1 MARRVPVAVAAAALA
16 VSAAGV
22 LLPAAWSAPEVSE
35 QQLQVA
41 KLTADVALAEDFSR
55 IEKLQR
61 AYGYY
66 VDKGLWE
73 DLSQL
78 FTENAV
84 ANYPAGVFVG
94 HKSIREHLYMNVG
107 GHQIGDIGLGNG
119 RLYDHMNIQPVVH
132 IDAGGMTA
140 HGRWRA
146 FAMFGSPGGGASWA
160 EGVYEMQYTKEG
172 GVWKISKLDYYSG
185 FGASYKTGWAAPATA
200 ASGAGPP
207 GSAAPAAP
215 SSAPAVSPRRQL
227 AHPADIERNMDCDGF
242 PKACIAPF
250 HYTNPGTTSAS
261 DAWVLPDAATLATL
275 AAAIPQGELATR
287 LGELRHRITL
297 LNDAQQI
304 ANLQR
309 IYGYYIDRAMWDQ
322 AADLFAPDATIESGQ
337 QGVYV
342 GKRRVREFLG
352 LSGHQGLSWGWMND
366 HMQLQPIVD
375 VASDGLTAHARSRE
389 LDLLG
394 HVGGQGQWMEG
405 VYENTFVKRHGVW
418 MFKSLHFY
426 PTFITDYDKGWGQD
440 AQPVPTVSKVLPPD
454 RPPTEVYAIYP
465 TAHVPPFHYPNP
477 VTGEMAHYPKVGGPD
492 PALAQAALAVP
503 GGRFT
508 PQRVTSVGTALTEE
522 QAGIDR
528 VKAYFEIENLE
539 SAYGYY
545 LDKNL
550 WNDLANLFSVDG
562 SMELAQR
569 GAYDGRERVRAFLLK
584 VFGRGSEGPVAGR
597 LGNHMQLQPV
607 IDVAP
612 DGKSAKIRI
621 RMFQQMSFGPRA
633 SVGAAVYENTAVL
646 EDGKWKLRDD
656 HTYNTLA
663 ANYDGGWVRSAS
675 PATPGP
681 DKELP
686 PDRPPSLKFQMF
698 PVVYDLPFHYANPV
712 TGNKSLPAVIDG
724 ATPPAGAIHVM
735 TPPVAAAQGAR
746 PGAAIAAPPAP
757 VTPVQGP
764 HPAGMPDDIAGIIR
778 GVGAKID
785 GVRTGKLYEP
795 LQQREPYTDAV
806 VTRDVAYGPDARNT
820 ADIFIPLQRGPRK
833 PVVVFVYGGGF
844 AGGAKHTPGSPFYDN
859 IGRWAAAHN
868 LVGVTANYRL
878 APQSQYPSGVAD
890 IAALVA
896 WLKQHIGEYGGDPRH
911 IFLWG
916 HSSGGAH
923 VADYLA
929 HAARSHQDPKVAGAI
944 LMSAAVYDLG
954 HEVSV
959 WKSYYG
965 DDVSRYAA
973 ESSLPGLVK
982 STTPLLVT
990 DAELDPENFQAQADE
1005 LTQARKAAGHP
1016 VERLHVLGHSH
1027 LSEAY
1032 AIGTADDSV
1041 SGPVLKFIRATSRS
1055 APAPADANHK
1065 IASARGPG

>member
-1 MARRVPVAVAAAALA
+1 MERRFSVAVAATVLG
-16 VSAAGV
+16 VSALCAMTGGAR
-22 LLPAAWSAPEVSE
+22 AADAP
-35 QQLQVA
+35 
-41 KLTADVALAEDFSR
+41 ADVPLRVATLAANVELAEDLSQ

-66 VDKGLWE
+66 VDKGMWE
-73 DLSQL
+73 DVSEL

-84 ANYPAGVFVG
+84 ANYPAGVFNG

-132 IDAGGMTA
+132 IDADGKSA

-146 FAMFGSPGGGASWA
+146 FAMFGSPGGGATWA
-160 EGVYEMQYTKEG
+160 EGVYEMQYTKENG
-172 GVWKISKLDYYSG
+172 TWKINKLDYYSG
-185 FGASYKTGWAAPATA
+185 FAAPYKAGWG
-200 ASGAGPP
+200 GA
-207 GSAAPAAP
+207 AAPAAAPGAPP
-215 SSAPAVSPRRQL
+215 SSAPAARAPRKL
-227 AHPADIERNMDCDGF
+227 AHPADAARNVDCDGF

-250 HYTNPGTTSAS
+250 DYGNPGTTASS
-261 DAWVLPDAATLATL
+261 DAWVLPDAASL
-275 AAAIPQGELATR
+275 AAAAARIPKSEIATR
-287 LGELRHRITL
+287 LADLTHRMTL
-297 LNDAQQI
+297 LTDAQQI
-304 ANLQR
+304 ENLQR
-309 IYGYYIDRAMWDQ
+309 IYGFYIDRAMWDQ

-375 VASDGLTAHARSRE
+375 VAPDGVTAHLRSRE

-394 HVGGQGQWMEG
+394 HVGGEGQWMEG

-426 PTFITDYDKGWGQD
+426 PTFITDYDKGWAED
-440 AQPVPTVSKVLPPD
+440 AQPVPTPSKVLPPD

-465 TAHVPPFHYPNP
+465 TAQVPPYHYPNP
-477 VTGEMAHYPKVGGPD
+477 VTGEMAHYPSVGGPT
-492 PALAQAALAVP
+492 PAVARAALAVTGSAFKAQP
-503 GGRFT
+503 VRDVAAALNAA
-508 PQRVTSVGTALTEE
+508 QR
-522 QAGIDR
+522 GIER
-528 VKAYFEIENLE
+528 VKDYYEIENLE

-545 LDKNL
+545 LDKDL

-584 VFGRGSEGPVAGR
+584 VFGRGSEGPVANR

-621 RMFQQMSFGPRA
+621 RMFQQMSFGSRA

-646 EDGKWKLRDD
+646 EDGKWRLRDD

-663 ANYDGGWVRSAS
+663 ANYVGGWVRAAN
-675 PATPGP
+675 PGVPGP
-681 DKELP
+681 DKELT

-712 TGNKSLPAVIDG
+712 TGNKVLPSVING
-724 ATPPAGAIHVM
+724 LG
-735 TPPVAAAQGAR
+735 
-746 PGAAIAAPPAP
+746 
-757 VTPVQGP
+757 
-764 HPAGMPDDIAGIIR
+764 HPAGMPDATAAVLREIGPKVEA
-778 GVGAKID
+778 A
-785 GVRTGKLYEP
+785 RTAKLYEP

-806 VTRDVAYGPDARNT
+806 VTRDLAYGPDPRNT
-820 ADIFIPLQRGPRK
+820 ADVFMPLQRGVHR

-844 AGGAKHTPGSPFYDN
+844 AGGAKHAPGSPFYDN
-859 IGRWAAAHN
+859 IGRWAAAHD

-878 APQSQYPSGVAD
+878 APKAQWPSGVQD
-890 IAALVA
+890 MTELVA
-896 WLKQHIGEYGGDPRH
+896 WLRKHISEYGGDPQH

-929 HAARSHQDPKVAGAI
+929 RSEVTHQDAHVAGAI

-959 WKSYYG
+959 WKAYYG
-965 DDVSRYAA
+965 EDVNKYAA
-973 ESSLPGLVK
+973 ESSLAGLAK
-982 STTPLLVT
+982 SRIPLLVT
-990 DAELDPENFQAQADE
+990 DAELDPPNFQAQADA
-1005 LTQARKAAGHP
+1005 LTQARKKAGNP
-1016 VERLHVLGHSH
+1016 VERLHVPGHSH

-1041 SGPVLKFIRATSRS
+1041 SGPVLKFIRS
-1055 APAPADANHK
+1055 H
-1065 IASARGPG
+1065 

>member
-1 MARRVPVAVAAAALA
+1 MERRF
-16 VSAAGV
+16 S
-22 LLPAAWSAPEVSE
+22 
-35 QQLQVA
+35 
-41 KLTADVALAEDFSR
+41 VALAATILVVSALCAVTTDTSAAQAPSDLPLRVATLAANVQLAEDLSQ

-66 VDKGLWE
+66 VDKGMWE
-73 DLSQL
+73 DLSEL

-107 GHQIGDIGLGNG
+107 GHQVGDIGLGNG

-132 IDAGGMTA
+132 IDAGGTTA
-140 HGRWRA
+140 KGRWRA
-146 FAMFGSPGGGASWA
+146 FAMFGSPGGGATWA
-160 EGVYEMQYTKEG
+160 EGVYEMQYTKENG
-172 GVWKISKLDYYSG
+172 IWKISKLDYYSG
-185 FGASYKTGWAAPATA
+185 FGAPYKTGWAAPE
-200 ASGAGPP
+200 
-207 GSAAPAAP
+207 AAPAGAA
-215 SSAPAVSPRRQL
+215 APAPRPRRKL
-227 AHPADIERNMDCDGF
+227 AHPPDIERNMDCEGF

-250 HYTNPGTTSAS
+250 HYGNPGTTDSS
-261 DAWVLPDAATLATL
+261 NAWVLPDAATLA
-275 AAAIPQGELATR
+275 AAAARIPQGELATR
-287 LGELRHRITL
+287 LADLEHRATL

-304 ANLQR
+304 ENLQR
-309 IYGYYIDRAMWDQ
+309 IYGFYIDRAMWDQ
-322 AADLFAPDATIESGQ
+322 AADLFAPDGTLESGQ

-342 GKRRVREFLG
+342 GKRRVRAYLG

-366 HMQLQPIVD
+366 HIQLQPIVD
-375 VASDGLTAHARSRE
+375 VAPDGLTAHARSRE
-389 LDLLG
+389 LDMLG

-426 PTFITDYDKGWGQD
+426 PTFITDYDKGWAED
-440 AQPVPTVSKVLPPD
+440 AQPVPVASKVLPPD

-465 TAHVPPFHYPNP
+465 TAQVPPYHYPNP
-477 VTGEMAHYPKVGGPD
+477 VTGEMAHYPSVGGPT
-492 PALAQAALAVP
+492 PAQARAALAVAGAP
-503 GGRFT
+503 FKARPVRDVGAALSAA
-508 PQRVTSVGTALTEE
+508 QR
-522 QAGIDR
+522 GIER
-528 VKAYFEIENLE
+528 VKDYYEIENLE

-545 LDKNL
+545 LDKDL

-569 GAYDGRERVRAFLLK
+569 GAYDGREHVRAFLLK
-584 VFGRGSEGPVAGR
+584 VFGRGKEGPVANR

-621 RMFQQMSFGPRA
+621 RMFQQMSFGTRA

-663 ANYDGGWVRSAS
+663 ASYVGGWVRAAN
-675 PATPGP
+675 PGVPGP

-698 PVVYDLPFHYANPV
+698 PVVYNIPFHYANPV
-712 TGNKSLPAVIDG
+712 TGSTAV
-724 ATPPAGAIHVM
+724 
-735 TPPVAAAQGAR
+735 PPVVDGS
-746 PGAAIAAPPAP
+746 G
-757 VTPVQGP
+757 
-764 HPAGMPDDIAGIIR
+764 HPAGMPDATAVVLREIGPK
-778 GVGAKID
+778 VEGA
-785 GVRTGKLYEP
+785 RTAKLYEP

-806 VTRDVAYGPDARNT
+806 VTRDLAYGPDPRNT
-820 ADIFIPLQRGPRK
+820 ADVFIPLQRGARR

-844 AGGAKHTPGSPFYDN
+844 AGGSKHVAGSPFYDN
-859 IGRWAAAHN
+859 IGRWAAAHD

-878 APQSQYPSGVAD
+878 APKAQWPAGVEDMTALVTWLRSH
-890 IAALVA
+890 IAA
-896 WLKQHIGEYGGDPRH
+896 YGGDPQH

-929 HAARSHQDPKVAGAI
+929 HSELTHKDPHVAGAI

-959 WKSYYG
+959 WKAYYG
-965 DDVSRYAA
+965 DDVSKYAA
-973 ESSLPGLVK
+973 ESSLTGLAK
-982 STTPLLVT
+982 STVPLLVT
-990 DAELDPENFQAQADE
+990 DAELDPPNFQAQAEE
-1005 LTQARKAAGHP
+1005 LTDARRKAGHP
-1016 VERLHVLGHSH
+1016 VTRLHVPGHSH

-1041 SGPVLKFIRATSRS
+1041 SGPVLKFIHS
-1055 APAPADANHK
+1055 H
-1065 IASARGPG
+1065 

>member
-1 MARRVPVAVAAAALA
+1 MERRFSAAVAAALFA
-16 VSAAGV
+16 VSATCVAN
-22 LLPAAWSAPEVSE
+22 LAAWPADAPSDL
-35 QQLQVA
+35 QLRVA
-41 KLTADVALAEDFSR
+41 TLGANVQLAEDFSR

-66 VDKGLWE
+66 VDKGMWE
-73 DLSQL
+73 DLSEL
-78 FTENAV
+78 FTDNAV
-84 ANYPAGVFVG
+84 ANYPAGVFIG
-94 HKSIREHLYMNVG
+94 HTSIREHLYMNVG

-132 IDAGGMTA
+132 IDAGGTTA

-146 FAMFGSPGGGASWA
+146 FAMFGSPGGDATWA
-160 EGVYEMQYTKEG
+160 EGVYEMQYTKQN

-185 FGASYKTGWAAPATA
+185 FGASYKTGWAAPPTPAAAPGA
-200 ASGAGPP
+200 AS
-207 GSAAPAAP
+207 SAPAAP
-215 SSAPAVSPRRQL
+215 SSAPAARPRRQL

-250 HYTNPGTTSAS
+250 HYGNPGTTASS
-261 DAWVLPDAATLATL
+261 DAWVLPDAGTLATL
-275 AAAIPQGELATR
+275 AKNIPPAELPAR
-287 LGELRHRITL
+287 MADLSHRITL

-304 ANLQR
+304 ENLQR
-309 IYGYYIDRAMWDQ
+309 IYGFYIDRAQWDQ
-322 AADLFAPDATIESGQ
+322 AADLFAPDGTIESGQ

-352 LSGHQGLSWGWMND
+352 LAGHQGLSWGWMND

-375 VASDGLTAHARSRE
+375 VAPDGLTAHARSRE

-440 AQPVPTVSKVLPPD
+440 AQPVPTASKMLPPD

-465 TAHVPPFHYPNP
+465 TAHVPPYHYPNP
-477 VTGEMAHYPKVGGPD
+477 VTGEMAHYPKVGGPE
-492 PALAQAALAVP
+492 PAVAKAALVVP
-503 GGRFT
+503 GGPFT
-508 PQRVTSVGTALTEE
+508 AQPVANVAAALT
-522 QAGIDR
+522 QAQRDIER
-528 VKAYFEIENLE
+528 VKAYGEIENLE

-569 GAYDGRERVRAFLLK
+569 GAYDGREHVRAFLLK
-584 VFGRGSEGPVAGR
+584 VFGRGSEGPVANR

-646 EDGKWKLRDD
+646 EDGKWKLSDD
-656 HTYNTLA
+656 HTFNTLA
-663 ANYDGGWVRSAS
+663 ANYEGGWVRAANA
-675 PATPGP
+675 ATPGP
-681 DKELP
+681 DKDLP
-686 PDRPPSLKFQMF
+686 PDRPPTHKFQMF
-698 PVVYDLPFHYANPV
+698 PVVYDIPFHYANPV
-712 TGNKSLPAVIDG
+712 TGNAVI
-724 ATPPAGAIHVM
+724 
-735 TPPVAAAQGAR
+735 
-746 PGAAIAAPPAP
+746 
-757 VTPVQGP
+757 TPVVDGSG
-764 HPAGMPDDIAGIIR
+764 HPPGMPDTIASVIRDIGPKVEA
-778 GVGAKID
+778 A
-785 GVRTGKLYEP
+785 RTGKLYEP
-795 LQQREPYTDAV
+795 LQQREPYTDAI
-806 VTRDVAYGPDARNT
+806 VTRDVAYGPTPRNT
-820 ADIFIPLQRGPRK
+820 ADIFIPLERGHRR
-833 PVVVFVYGGGF
+833 PVVVFIYGGGF

-878 APQSQYPSGVAD
+878 APQSQYPAGVED
-890 IAALVA
+890 VTALVA
-896 WLKQHIGEYGGDPRH
+896 WLKVHIGEYGGDPQH

-929 HAARSHQDPKVAGAI
+929 HSAVTHRDPQVSGAI

-959 WKSYYG
+959 WKAYYG

-973 ESSLPGLVK
+973 ESSLPGLLK
-982 STTPLLVT
+982 SKTPLLVS
-990 DAELDPENFQAQADE
+990 DAELDPPNFQAQADA
-1005 LTQARKAAGHP
+1005 LAAARKAAGNP
-1016 VERLHVLGHSH
+1016 VQRLHVTGHSH

-1032 AIGTADDSV
+1032 AIGTGDDSV
-1041 SGPVLKFIRATSRS
+1041 SGPVLKFIRAHSGAA
-1055 APAPADANHK
+1055 AP
-1065 IASARGPG
+1065 

>member
-1 MARRVPVAVAAAALA
+1 MERRFPVAVAAAVLG
-16 VSAAGV
+16 VSVSCA
-22 LLPAAWSAPEVSE
+22 LLPGARAADAP
-35 QQLQVA
+35 
-41 KLTADVALAEDFSR
+41 ADVQLRVATLAANVQLAEDLSH

-73 DLSQL
+73 DLSEL

-84 ANYPAGVFVG
+84 ANYPAGVFIG
-94 HKSIREHLYMNVG
+94 RKSIREHLYMNVG
-107 GHQIGDIGLGNG
+107 GHQVGDIGLGNG

-132 IDAGGMTA
+132 IDAGGLTA

-146 FAMFGSPGGGASWA
+146 FAMFGSPGGGATWA
-160 EGVYEMQYTKEG
+160 EGVYEMQYTKEN

-185 FGASYKTGWAAPATA
+185 FGASYKTGWAAPPTPA
-200 ASGAGPP
+200 A
-207 GSAAPAAP
+207 GSAAPAA
-215 SSAPAVSPRRQL
+215 SAPAAAAARPRRQL

-250 HYTNPGTTSAS
+250 HYGNPGTTASSA
-261 DAWVLPDAATLATL
+261 AWVLPDAATLA
-275 AAAIPQGELATR
+275 AAAANIPTREIPERLAD
-287 LGELRHRITL
+287 LKHRVTL

-304 ANLQR
+304 ENLQR
-309 IYGYYIDRAMWDQ
+309 VYGFYIDRALWDQ

-342 GKRRVREFLG
+342 GKRRVRAFLG
-352 LSGHQGLSWGWMND
+352 LAGPQGLTWGWMND
-366 HMQLQPIVD
+366 HIQLQPIVD
-375 VASDGLTAHARSRE
+375 VAPDGLTARSRSRE
-389 LDLLG
+389 LDQLG

-405 VYENTFVKRHGVW
+405 VYENTYVKRHGVW

-426 PTFITDYDKGWGQD
+426 PTFITDYDKGWAQD
-440 AQPVPTVSKVLPPD
+440 AQPVPTASKTLPPD

-465 TAHVPPFHYPNP
+465 MAQVPPFHYPNP
-477 VTGEMAHYPKVGGPD
+477 VTGEMAHYPSVGGPD
-492 PALAQAALAVP
+492 PAVAKAALAVP
-503 GGRFT
+503 GGSFT
-508 PQRVTSVGTALTEE
+508 PRPVSNVAAALEQSEKDLQRV
-522 QAGIDR
+522 QA
-528 VKAYFEIENLE
+528 YYEIENLE

-569 GAYDGRERVRAFLLK
+569 GAYDGREHVRAFLLK
-584 VFGRGSEGPVAGR
+584 VFGRGTEGPVANR

-621 RMFQQMSFGPRA
+621 RMFQQMSFGTRA

-656 HTYNTLA
+656 HTFNTLA
-663 ANYDGGWVRSAS
+663 ASYDGGWVRAANSGV
-675 PATPGP
+675 PGP

-686 PDRPPSLKFQMF
+686 PDRPPTYKFLMF
-698 PVVYDLPFHYANPV
+698 PVVYDIPFHYANPV
-712 TGNKSLPAVIDG
+712 TGKITVPAIVDG
-724 ATPPAGAIHVM
+724 ATPPPGFVNTM
-735 TPPVAAAQGAR
+735 SPPAAAAPAPAR
-746 PGAAIAAPPAP
+746 AAAPTAP

-778 GVGAKID
+778 GIGPKID

-806 VTRDVAYGPDARNT
+806 VTRDVAYGPAPRNT
-820 ADIFIPLQRGPRK
+820 ADIFIPLNHGPRK

-844 AGGAKHTPGSPFYDN
+844 AGGAKHMPGSPFYDN

-868 LVGVTANYRL
+868 MVGVTANYRL
-878 APQSQYPSGVAD
+878 APQSKYPSGVED
-890 IAALVA
+890 LTALVS
-896 WLKQHIGEYGGDPRH
+896 WLRTHITEYGGDPQR

-929 HAARSHQDPKVAGAI
+929 HSARTHKDPHVAGAI

-954 HEVSV
+954 HDASI
-959 WKSYYG
+959 WKAYYG
-965 DDVSRYAA
+965 DDVSKYAT
-973 ESSLPGLVK
+973 ESSLPGLLK
-982 STTPLLVT
+982 SRVPLLVT
-990 DAELDPENFQAQADE
+990 DAELDPDNFQMQADE
-1005 LTQARKAAGHP
+1005 LAKARKAAGHP
-1016 VERLHVLGHSH
+1016 VERLHVPGHSH

-1041 SGPVLKFIRATSRS
+1041 SGPVLKFIRAHG
-1055 APAPADANHK
+1055 APAAAVQQ
-1065 IASARGPG
+1065 

>member
-1 MARRVPVAVAAAALA
+1 MERRLSAAVAAALFAM
-16 VSAAGV
+16 SAAFAAS
-22 LLPAAWSAPEVSE
+22 PAAWSADTPSE
-35 QQLQVA
+35 LQLRVA
-41 KLTADVALAEDFSR
+41 TLGASVQLAEDFSR

-66 VDKGLWE
+66 VDKGMWE
-73 DLSQL
+73 DLSEL
-78 FTENAV
+78 FTDNAV
-84 ANYPAGVFVG
+84 ANYPAGVFIG
-94 HKSIREHLYMNVG
+94 HTSIREHLYMNVG
-107 GHQIGDIGLGNG
+107 GHQVGDIGLGNG
-119 RLYDHMNIQPVVH
+119 RLYDHLNIQPVVH

-146 FAMFGSPGGGASWA
+146 FAMFGSPGGGATWA
-160 EGVYEMQYTKEG
+160 EGVYEMQYTKEQ

-185 FGASYKTGWAAPATA
+185 FGASYRTGWAAPPAPAAAPGAA
-200 ASGAGPP
+200 ASAPAAA
-207 GSAAPAAP
+207 SAAASAPAAP
-215 SSAPAVSPRRQL
+215 PRRQL
-227 AHPADIERNMDCDGF
+227 AHPADIERNLDCDGF

-250 HYTNPGTTSAS
+250 HYGNPGTTASS
-261 DAWVLPDAATLATL
+261 DAWVLPDAGTLATL
-275 AAAIPQGELATR
+275 AKNIPPGELAAR
-287 LGELRHRITL
+287 MADLSHRITL

-304 ANLQR
+304 ENLQR
-309 IYGYYIDRAMWDQ
+309 IYGFYIDRAQWDQ
-322 AADLFAPDATIESGQ
+322 AADLFAPDGTIESGQ

-352 LSGHQGLSWGWMND
+352 LAGHQGLSWGWMND

-375 VASDGLTAHARSRE
+375 VAPDGLTAHARSRE

-426 PTFITDYDKGWGQD
+426 PTFITDYDQGWGQD
-440 AQPVPTVSKVLPPD
+440 AQPVPTASKVLPPD

-465 TAHVPPFHYPNP
+465 TAHVPPYHYPNP
-477 VTGEMAHYPKVGGPD
+477 VTGEMAHYPKVGGPE
-492 PALAQAALAVP
+492 PALAKAALVVP
-503 GGRFT
+503 GGPFT
-508 PQRVTSVGTALTEE
+508 AQPVANVAAAMTQAQREIE
-522 QAGIDR
+522 R
-528 VKAYFEIENLE
+528 VKAYYEIENLE

-569 GAYDGRERVRAFLLK
+569 GAYDGREHVRAFLLK
-584 VFGRGSEGPVAGR
+584 VFGRGSEGPVANR

-646 EDGKWKLRDD
+646 EDGKWRLSDD
-656 HTYNTLA
+656 HTFNTLA
-663 ANYDGGWVRSAS
+663 ANYEGGWVRAAN

-681 DKELP
+681 DKDLP
-686 PDRPPSLKFQMF
+686 PDRPPTHKFQMF
-698 PVVYDLPFHYANPV
+698 PVVYDIPFHYANPV
-712 TGNKSLPAVIDG
+712 TGSTVI
-724 ATPPAGAIHVM
+724 T
-735 TPPVAAAQGAR
+735 PVADGS
-746 PGAAIAAPPAP
+746 GHPP
-757 VTPVQGP
+757 
-764 HPAGMPDDIAGIIR
+764 GMPDSIAGTLRDI
-778 GVGAKID
+778 GPKVETA
-785 GVRTGKLYEP
+785 RTGKLYEP
-795 LQQREPYTDAV
+795 LQQHEPYTDAV
-806 VTRDVAYGPDARNT
+806 VTRDVAYGATPRNT
-820 ADIFIPLQRGPRK
+820 ADIFIPLERGPRK
-833 PVVVFVYGGGF
+833 PVVVFIYGGGF
-844 AGGAKHTPGSPFYDN
+844 AAGAKHMPGSPFYDN

-878 APQSQYPSGVAD
+878 APQSQYPAGVED
-890 IAALVA
+890 VTALVA
-896 WLKQHIGEYGGDPRH
+896 WLKAHIGEYGGDPKH

-929 HAARSHQDPKVAGAI
+929 HSAVTHKDPQVAGAI

-954 HEVSV
+954 HDVSV
-959 WKSYYG
+959 WKAYYG
-965 DDVSRYAA
+965 DDVHQYAA
-973 ESSLPGLVK
+973 ESSLPGLLK
-982 STTPLLVT
+982 SGTPLLVT
-990 DAELDPENFQAQADE
+990 DAELDPPNFQAQADA
-1005 LTQARKAAGHP
+1005 LTAARKAAGNP
-1016 VERLHVLGHSH
+1016 VQRLHVTGHSH

-1041 SGPVLKFIRATSRS
+1041 SGPVLKFIRAHSGRA
-1055 APAPADANHK
+1055 AP
-1065 IASARGPG
+1065 

>member
-1 MARRVPVAVAAAALA
+1 MERRFSVAVAATVLS
-16 VSAAGV
+16 VSAVCAMSTGAR
-22 LLPAAWSAPEVSE
+22 AAEAP
-35 QQLQVA
+35 
-41 KLTADVALAEDFSR
+41 ADVQLRVATLAANVQLAEDLSR

-66 VDKGLWE
+66 VDKGMWE
-73 DLSQL
+73 DLAEL

-84 ANYPAGVFVG
+84 ANYPAGVFIG

-107 GHQIGDIGLGNG
+107 GHQVGDIGLGNG

-132 IDAGGMTA
+132 IDAGGTTA
-140 HGRWRA
+140 KGRWRA
-146 FAMFGSPGGGASWA
+146 FAMFGSPGGGATWA
-160 EGVYEMQYTKEG
+160 EGVYEMQYTKEN

-185 FGASYKTGWAAPATA
+185 FGASYKTGWAAPA
-200 ASGAGPP
+200 
-207 GSAAPAAP
+207 APAAP
-215 SSAPAVSPRRQL
+215 VTATSDAPTSSAPAAASSAPAARPRRQL

-250 HYTNPGTTSAS
+250 HYGNPGTTAS
-261 DAWVLPDAATLATL
+261 SNAWVLPDAATLA
-275 AAAIPQGELATR
+275 AAAASIPQGEVARRLADLT
-287 LGELRHRITL
+287 HRVTL

-304 ANLQR
+304 ENLQR
-309 IYGYYIDRAMWDQ
+309 IYGFYIDRAMWDQ
-322 AADLFAPDATIESGQ
+322 AAGLFAPDGSIESGQ

-375 VASDGLTAHARSRE
+375 VAPDGLTAHARSRE

-405 VYENTFVKRHGVW
+405 VYENTFVKHHGVW

-426 PTFITDYDKGWGQD
+426 PTFITAYDKGWGQD
-440 AQPVPTVSKVLPPD
+440 AQPVPVASKVLPPD

-465 TAHVPPFHYPNP
+465 TAHVPPYHYPNP
-477 VTGEMAHYPKVGGPD
+477 VTGEMAHYPTVGGPS
-492 PALAQAALAVP
+492 PALARAALSVP
-503 GGRFT
+503 GSDFK
-508 PQRVTSVGTALTEE
+508 PQPVKDVGAALTAA
-522 QAGIDR
+522 QRGIER
-528 VKAYFEIENLE
+528 VKAYYEIENLE

-569 GAYDGRERVRAFLLK
+569 GAYDGREHVRAFLLK
-584 VFGRGSEGPVAGR
+584 VFGRGTEGPVANR

-663 ANYDGGWVRSAS
+663 ASYEGGWVRAAN
-675 PATPGP
+675 PGVPGP

-698 PVVYDLPFHYANPV
+698 PVVYDIPFHYANPV
-712 TGNKSLPAVIDG
+712 TGSKAVPAIVDG
-724 ATPPAGAIHVM
+724 SG
-735 TPPVAAAQGAR
+735 
-746 PGAAIAAPPAP
+746 
-757 VTPVQGP
+757 
-764 HPAGMPDDIAGIIR
+764 HPAGMPDATAAVLRDIGPKVEA
-778 GVGAKID
+778 A
-785 GVRTGKLYEP
+785 RTGKLYEP

-806 VTRDVAYGPDARNT
+806 VTRDLAYGPDPRNT
-820 ADIFIPLQRGPRK
+820 ADIFIPLQRGARK
-833 PVVVFVYGGGF
+833 PVLVFVYGGGF
-844 AGGAKHTPGSPFYDN
+844 AGGAKHMPGSPFYDN
-859 IGRWAAAHN
+859 IGRWAADHN

-878 APQSQYPSGVAD
+878 APKSQWPSGVED
-890 IAALVA
+890 MTALVA
-896 WLKQHIGEYGGDPRH
+896 WLRTHIAAYGGDPQH

-929 HAARSHQDPKVAGAI
+929 HSEVTHQDPHVAGAI

-959 WKSYYG
+959 WKAYYG
-965 DDVSRYAA
+965 DDVSKYAA
-973 ESSLPGLVK
+973 ESSLSGLAK
-982 STTPLLVT
+982 SRIPLLVT
-990 DAELDPENFQAQADE
+990 DAELDPANFQAQADA

-1016 VERLHVLGHSH
+1016 VGRLHVPGHSH

-1041 SGPVLKFIRATSRS
+1041 SGPVLKFIRT
-1055 APAPADANHK
+1055 H
-1065 IASARGPG
+1065 

>member
-1 MARRVPVAVAAAALA
+1 MKSRLPVAVAATWLV
-16 VSAAGV
+16 VSAPYAV
-22 LLPAAWSAPEVSE
+22 TAPAWAADAPSDE
-35 QQLQVA
+35 QLRVA
-41 KLTADVALAEDFSR
+41 TLAANVQLAEDFSR

-73 DLSQL
+73 DVSQL

-84 ANYPAGVFVG
+84 ANYPSGVFVG

-132 IDAGGMTA
+132 IDAGGTTA

-146 FAMFGSPGGGASWA
+146 FAMFGSPGGGATWA
-160 EGVYEMQYTKEG
+160 EGVYEMQYTKEN

-185 FGASYKTGWAAPATA
+185 FGAPYKTGWAAPATPSPPAAGSAPSA
-200 ASGAGPP
+200 AS
-207 GSAAPAAP
+207 SSAPAAP
-215 SSAPAVSPRRQL
+215 ATRPRRQL

-250 HYTNPGTTSAS
+250 HYGNPGTTAAS
-261 DAWVLPDAATLATL
+261 DAWVLPDAAAL
-275 AAAIPQGELATR
+275 AAAAATIPQGELANR
-287 LGELRHRITL
+287 LADLTHRITL

-304 ANLQR
+304 ENLQR
-309 IYGYYIDRAMWDQ
+309 IYGYYLDRAMWDQ

-342 GKRRVREFLG
+342 GKRRVRAFLG
-352 LSGHQGLSWGWMND
+352 LSGPQGLSYGWMND

-375 VASDGLTAHARSRE
+375 VAPDGLTAHARSRE

-394 HVGGQGQWMEG
+394 HVGAQGQWMEG

-426 PTFITDYDKGWGQD
+426 PTFITDYDKGWAQD
-440 AQPVPTVSKVLPPD
+440 AQPVPTASKELPPD
-454 RPPTEVYAIYP
+454 RPATEKYAIYP

-477 VTGEMAHYPKVGGPD
+477 VSGDMAHYPAVGGPD
-492 PALAQAALAVP
+492 TALAQAALAVQ
-503 GGRFT
+503 GGAFK
-508 PQRVTSVGTALTEE
+508 PQPIRNVSAALSQQQLALE
-522 QAGIDR
+522 R
-528 VKAYFEIENLE
+528 VKGYYEIENLE

-550 WNDLANLFSVDG
+550 WNDLANLFSTDG

-569 GAYDGRERVRAFLLK
+569 GSYDGREHVRAFLFK
-584 VFGRGSEGPVAGR
+584 VFGRGTEGPVAGR

-612 DGKSAKIRI
+612 DAKSAKIRI
-621 RMFQQMSFGPRA
+621 RMFQQMSFGLRA
-633 SVGAAVYENTAVL
+633 SVGAAVYENTAVR
-646 EDGKWKLRDD
+646 EDGKWKLQID
-656 HTYNTLA
+656 HTFNTLA
-663 ANYDGGWVRSAS
+663 AAYDGGWVRSAN

-681 DKELP
+681 DKALP

-698 PVVYDLPFHYANPV
+698 PVVYDIPFHYANPV
-712 TGNKSLPAVIDG
+712 TGSTKVPVIVDG
-724 ATPPAGAIHVM
+724 LG
-735 TPPVAAAQGAR
+735 
-746 PGAAIAAPPAP
+746 
-757 VTPVQGP
+757 
-764 HPAGMPDDIAGIIR
+764 HPAGMPDDVASVIR
-778 GVGAKID
+778 GIGPKVEGA
-785 GVRTGKLYEP
+785 RTGKLYEP

-806 VTRDVAYGPDARNT
+806 VTRDVAYGPAPRNT

-833 PVVVFVYGGGF
+833 PVVVFFYGGGF
-844 AGGAKHTPGSPFYDN
+844 AGGAKHAPGSPFYDN

-878 APQSQYPSGVAD
+878 APQSQWPSGVAD
-890 IAALVA
+890 VTALVS
-896 WLKQHIGEYGGDPRH
+896 WLKGHITQYGGDPQR

-929 HAARSHQDPKVAGAI
+929 HSALSHQDPQVAGAI
-944 LMSAAVYDLG
+944 LMSGAVYDLG

-959 WKSYYG
+959 WKAYYG
-965 DDVSRYAA
+965 DDVQKYGL

-982 STTPLLVT
+982 SRTPLLVT
-990 DAELDPENFQAQADE
+990 DAELDPPNFQSQADE
-1005 LTQARKAAGHP
+1005 LTAARKSAGYP
-1016 VERLHVLGHSH
+1016 VKRLHVPGHSH

-1041 SGPVLKFIRATSRS
+1041 SGPVLAFIHAHSR
-1055 APAPADANHK
+1055 
-1065 IASARGPG
+1065 